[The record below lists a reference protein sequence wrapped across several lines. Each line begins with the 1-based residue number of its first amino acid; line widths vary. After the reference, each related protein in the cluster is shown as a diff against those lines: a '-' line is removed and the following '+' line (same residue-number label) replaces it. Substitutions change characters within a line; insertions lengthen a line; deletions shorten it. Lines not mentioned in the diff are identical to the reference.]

1 MKALVTGANGFAG
14 SHLVRLLLSEGWK
27 VLGITND
34 IRLNPHLNASS
45 DSFALEEIDIC
56 DRERLVPLLREF
68 APECVFHLAAV
79 ILGDVNRDAVE
90 EIYRVNVLGT
100 QNLFFSIL
108 EAKLEP
114 FVLVTGSSASYG
126 TFRSANKEPLTEESA
141 LSPETIYGASKLAQE
156 TFAASFAKCAGLRVS
171 RTRAFNHTGPGEGP
185 RMACSAF
192 AKQIAECELGQGS
205 VIKVGNLD
213 AYRDFCDVRDV
224 VRAYLLVATRS
235 PAGEVFNVCSGKAVC
250 MRRIVELLVSMSTKR
265 ISVLEDSSRY
275 KAADV
280 SYQRGDYSKINRM
293 LGWQPTISI
302 EKSLSDLL
310 DYWRRSSKEYDTNLG
325 SRSAERRTLG

>member
-34 IRLNPHLNASS
+34 VRLNPHLNAPS
-45 DSFALEEIDIC
+45 DSFTLEEIDIC
-56 DRERLVPLLREF
+56 DKGRLVPLLREF
-68 APECVFHLAAV
+68 APEGVFHLAAI
-79 ILGDVNRDAVE
+79 ILKGVNRDAVE
-90 EIYRVNVLGT
+90 ELYRVNVLGT

-126 TFRSANKEPLTEESA
+126 TSHSTEEKPLTEESV

-156 TFAASFAKCAGLRVS
+156 AFAASFARRAGLRVS
-171 RTRAFNHTGPGEGP
+171 RTRAFNHTGPGESP
-185 RMACSAF
+185 QMACSSF
-192 AKQIAECELGQGS
+192 AKQIAECELGKGA

-224 VRAYLLVATRS
+224 VRAYVLVATKS
-235 PAGEVFNVCSGKAVC
+235 PAGEIFNVCSGKAVR
-250 MRRIVELLVSMSTKR
+250 MRRIVELLVSMATKK
-265 ISVLEDSSRY
+265 ISVLEDSS
-275 KAADV
+275 KCTAADV
-280 SYQRGDYSKINRM
+280 IYQRGDYSKINRM
-293 LGWQPTISI
+293 LGWQPTIPI

-310 DYWRRSSKEYDTNLG
+310 GYWRCRSKECDTNLAADPPKG
-325 SRSAERRTLG
+325 ER